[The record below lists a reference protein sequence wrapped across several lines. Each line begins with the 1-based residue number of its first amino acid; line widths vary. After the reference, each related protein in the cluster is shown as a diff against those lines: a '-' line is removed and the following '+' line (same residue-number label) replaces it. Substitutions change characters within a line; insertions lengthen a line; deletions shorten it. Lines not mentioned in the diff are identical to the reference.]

1 MPMSSAIVAS
11 RAFEAE
17 CGENATRAS
26 MPWRPRFAHFAEA
39 VSPKAFGGPC
49 Q

>member
-1 MPMSSAIVAS
+1 MSSAIAAS

-26 MPWRPRFAHFAEA
+26 IPCRPRSVHFAEA
-39 VSPKAFGGPC
+39 VSRKALGGPC